1 MKQICIGILITISL
15 MTIPLA
21 TVITIIVP
29 GIYWYAMLL
38 GFIGIISVILLL
50 ILYDKTKERKI

>member
-21 TVITIIVP
+21 TAITIIVP

-38 GFIGIISVILLL
+38 GFIGVISVILLL